1 MTKEELNQLKELYQ
15 KFEME
20 AERVAE
26 VLKGIN
32 GSDICFADEFTIED
46 NNVYWTGTEY
56 CSYGCKETHIGSFP
70 IDYLTMSNE
79 ALKAIVEYKNI
90 AILKEKKEEEF
101 KKKEKDKERMLA
113 QYNRLKE
120 ELGL

>member
-1 MTKEELNQLKELYQ
+1 
-15 KFEME
+15 
-20 AERVAE
+20 
-26 VLKGIN
+26 
-32 GSDICFADEFTIED
+32 
-46 NNVYWTGTEY
+46 
-56 CSYGCKETHIGSFP
+56 
-70 IDYLTMSNE
+70 MSNE